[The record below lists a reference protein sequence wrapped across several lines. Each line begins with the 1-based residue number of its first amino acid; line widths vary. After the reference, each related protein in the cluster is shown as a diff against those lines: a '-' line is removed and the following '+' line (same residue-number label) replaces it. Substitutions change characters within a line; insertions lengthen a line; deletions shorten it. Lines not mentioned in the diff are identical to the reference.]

1 MQNDKPFHWDDK
13 CQTAFENLKNALITA
28 PMLTYPDM
36 NVPFILSTDA
46 ICTAIGYILG
56 QKDSDE
62 KEMVVAYGGQSLRPD
77 KRKYT
82 VSEQE
87 CLVVVEGIKAYKEYL
102 SHQKFTIFT
111 DHQALKWLHS
121 IKNPSTRLGRWAI
134 LLQEYQYDIVH
145 KQGRVHLNADAL
157 SRRTYDNDIHT
168 EQTNNTV
175 NSVEQKPQQEHR
187 EYLQV
192 EFAYGAPIPVS
203 VAELAE
209 ENTDKDLS
217 KDIDGTSIAELQKEC
232 IDFQHIF
239 SYLENNT
246 LPDDKKLANKVVIE
260 SNQYALFDGVL
271 YHFYQPRVKSLPA
284 AQWLVRQLALLGALR
299 QDVLH
304 SFHDSHARSGHLGV
318 QKTFAPIRE
327 RYFFP
332 GMYQVIHDFRSYM
345 TMSQLLTYVSL

>member
-1 MQNDKPFHWDDK
+1 MDSSETDAVRTFPRPKTQKDVRSFLGLCNYYRRFVQKFSKIATPLNQLLQKNKPFHWNDK
-13 CQTAFENLKNALITA
+13 SQTTFENLKYALMTA

-36 NVPFILSTDA
+36 NVPFILSTDGRG
-46 ICTAIGYILG
+46 TAIGYILG
-56 QKDSDE
+56 QKDSGG
-62 KEMVVAYGGQSLRPD
+62 KEMVVAYGGRSLRPD
-77 KRKYT
+77 ERKYT
-82 VSEQE
+82 NSEQE
-87 CLVVVEGIKAYKEYL
+87 CLAVVEGIKAYKEYL
-102 SHQKFTIFT
+102 SHQKITIFT

-121 IKNPSTRLGRWAI
+121 IKDPSTRLGRWAI

-145 KQGRVHLNADAL
+145 KQGWVHLNADAL
-157 SRRTYDNDIHT
+157 SLRYDNDIHT

-209 ENTDKDLS
+209 ENTDKDLP

-246 LPDDKKLANKVVIE
+246 LPDDKKLANKVVKE

-271 YHFYQPRVKSLPA
+271 YHFYQPPV
-284 AQWLVRQLALLGALR
+284 
-299 QDVLH
+299 
-304 SFHDSHARSGHLGV
+304 
-318 QKTFAPIRE
+318 
-327 RYFFP
+327 
-332 GMYQVIHDFRSYM
+332 
-345 TMSQLLTYVSL
+345 